1 VTIQRCLALPRQTAR
16 NRNGC
21 HKHSSQLVSSK
32 IEEDGC
38 TEGREHNKNG
48 EGLRPVQNAGCARL
62 FLGYRIHPLSKGRIS
77 PPGISALGVAL
88 SWFGFDASELSRF
101 TLILEQ
107 ENSTGSWNW
116 NEHNK
121 KVGDH
126 VIAHFNFNL
135 EL

>member
-21 HKHSSQLVSSK
+21 HKHSGQLLSSK

-38 TEGREHNKNG
+38 TEGREHNENG
-48 EGLRPVQNAGCARL
+48 KGLRPMQNAGCAKL

-101 TLILEQ
+101 TLALEQ
-107 ENSTGSWNW
+107 GNSTGSDSW

-121 KVGDH
+121 KLGDH
-126 VIAHFNFNL
+126 VIAQFISNL